1 MSTQGRLVSAFIG
14 GNRLKLLGRRAR
26 ELYGVRALHCK
37 WSSSAKRGCW
47 LARALVCCF
56 PCNFQLLENR
66 KRQKGAK
73 YLLYVQG
80 GKRASTLLANY
91 FTSLISASQ
100 PERREIALGK
110 TSTPAAPPSS
120 ALKHTRCRRR
130 RHHHHCRR
138 SALLLLGNNNKKSR
152 KIYQSER
159 ERETEADFYYFPP
172 STLLSA
178 HSKAAF
184 SLATRQRQMRND
196 SSNHCSTGYA

>member
-1 MSTQGRLVSAFIG
+1 VC
-14 GNRLKLLGRRAR
+14 
-26 ELYGVRALHCK
+26 ALHCK

-100 PERREIALGK
+100 PERWEIALGK

-120 ALKHTRCRRR
+120 ALKHARCR

-138 SALLLLGNNNKKSR
+138 RSALALLLLGNNNKKSR
-152 KIYQSER
+152 KIYRSER
-159 ERETEADFYYFPP
+159 DEADFYYFPP
-172 STLLSA
+172 STLRSA
-178 HSKAAF
+178 HSKAAP
-184 SLATRQRQMRND
+184 SLWPRD
-196 SSNHCSTGYA
+196 KGK